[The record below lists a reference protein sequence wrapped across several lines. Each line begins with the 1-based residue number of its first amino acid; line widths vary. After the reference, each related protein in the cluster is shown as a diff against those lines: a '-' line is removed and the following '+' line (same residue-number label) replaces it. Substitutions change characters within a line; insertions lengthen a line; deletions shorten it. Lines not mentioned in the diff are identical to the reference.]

1 MELIRQIIYDLKRI
15 KDMLFKVGQCSTRLA
30 GIKLE
35 LSSPFVSEFS
45 SVPSVYKGDFDF
57 KGQWELDLV

>member
-1 MELIRQIIYDLKRI
+1 MI
-15 KDMLFKVGQCSTRLA
+15 FKMAIDVFFEDGQRPTRLA
-30 GIKLE
+30 RKKLE
-35 LSSPFVSEFS
+35 LSSPFASKFL